1 MKKLFFYV
9 IAGLIVSACSNSG
22 SNTSSTSNAVSE
34 PLKDRVEI
42 TNDLENALA
51 SIPSWKGEKTI
62 FDQRDKAHSGGF
74 VCITNDTLE
83 FSYGYKESFKNI
95 NGVLP
100 KRVVFSGWVN
110 TTIANP
116 QFSILCTIEE
126 DTKQLEWKAFPLQKT
141 LTEPGKWVEFTA
153 DFYLDKSP
161 IKPEDQIT
169 LLAWNQSKKPIY
181 MDDLKITFLY

>member
-9 IAGLIVSACSNSG
+9 IAGFIVSACSNSG
-22 SNTSSTSNAVSE
+22 SNTSNTSSG
-34 PLKDRVEI
+34 PHKDRIEI

-51 SIPSWKGEKTI
+51 TIPSWKGEKTI

-95 NGVLP
+95 NGDQLP
-100 KRVVFSGWVN
+100 KRVFFSGWVN

-116 QFSILCTIEE
+116 QFTILCTIDD
-126 DTKQLEWKAFPLQKT
+126 DTKQLEWRAFPLQNT
-141 LTEPGKWVEFTA
+141 LTEPGKWVEFSA

-169 LLAWNQSKKPIY
+169 LVAWNQSKKIIY
-181 MDDLKITFLY
+181 MDDLKVTFLY

>member
-1 MKKLFFYV
+1 MKKLFFSAIAV
-9 IAGLIVSACSNSG
+9 IIVSACSNSG
-22 SNTSSTSNAVSE
+22 SNTSNTSNTNSG
-34 PLKDRVEI
+34 PRKDRIEI

-51 SIPSWKGEKTI
+51 SIPSWTGEKTV
-62 FDQRDKAHSGGF
+62 FDMKDKAHSGGF

-83 FSYGYKESFKNI
+83 FSYGYKELFKNI
-95 NGVLP
+95 NSALP

-110 TTIANP
+110 TTVANP
-116 QFSILCTIEE
+116 KFSILCAIEE
-126 DTKQLEWKAFPLQKT
+126 NTKLLEWRAYPLQTT

-161 IKPEDQIT
+161 IKPESQIS

>member
-1 MKKLFFYV
+1 MYMKKLFFFV
-9 IAGLIVSACSNSG
+9 ITGIIVSACSNSG
-22 SNTSSTSNAVSE
+22 SNTSNTSSS
-34 PLKDRVEI
+34 PIKDRIEI
-42 TNDLENALA
+42 TNDLENAKA
-51 SIPSWKGEKTI
+51 TIPSWKGEQTI
-62 FDQRDKAHSGGF
+62 FDMRDKAHSGGF
-74 VCITNDTLE
+74 VCMTNDTLE
-83 FSYGYKESFKNI
+83 FSYGYKEMFKNI
-95 NGVLP
+95 NSGLP

-110 TTIANP
+110 TTVANP
-116 QFSILCTIEE
+116 QFTILCTIDENS
-126 DTKQLEWKAFPLQKT
+126 KQLEWKAFPLQKV

>member
-1 MKKLFFYV
+1 MYMKKLFFFV
-9 IAGLIVSACSNSG
+9 IAGIIVSACSNSG
-22 SNTSSTSNAVSE
+22 SNTSNTNSG
-34 PLKDRVEI
+34 PRKDRIEI

-51 SIPSWKGEKTI
+51 TIPSWKGEQTI
-62 FDQRDKAHSGGF
+62 FDMKDKAHSGGF

-83 FSYGYKESFKNI
+83 FSYGYKEMFKNI
-95 NGVLP
+95 NDGLP
-100 KRVVFSGWVN
+100 KRVVFSGWIN
-110 TTIANP
+110 TTVINP
-116 QFSILCTIEE
+116 QFSILCTIDENS
-126 DTKQLEWKAFPLQKT
+126 KQLEWKAFPLQNV

-153 DFYLDKSP
+153 DFYLDKFP